1 MKTPRELLLGRH
13 EATGPRLD
21 QIRRRVV
28 DSVRSKRPVLV
39 LKLWEE
45 LILPARHA
53 WMGLAAGWVIILALN
68 LAARGDAG
76 VSVNQ
81 PGPPSADSV
90 IALQRKEQLMAQL
103 FEGDREAPPP
113 AKAPE
118 QRPRS
123 EAPVECKVV

>member
-13 EATGPRLD
+13 QAAGPRLD
-21 QIRRRVV
+21 EIRKRVI
-28 DSVRSKRPVLV
+28 DSVRSKRPFFA

-53 WMGLAAGWVIILALN
+53 WMGLAAGWVLILALD

-76 VSVNQ
+76 VSVNK

-103 FEGDREAPPP
+103 FKEDEDPSPP

-123 EAPVECKVV
+123 EAPVECKIV